1 MLPRIEEYLRYLDC
15 VRGLS
20 PRTTASYGEDL
31 RRFAEKSGRGAP
43 EDVEA
48 ADVRA
53 FVAELSREG
62 YSESSI
68 NRILSGLRG
77 FFAYCVA
84 QGFIEADPTAGIKS
98 MKAPRKLPEFLFEEE
113 AAAFV
118 ELPAGGGF
126 SPARDRAL
134 LEFFY
139 STGCRLSELVG
150 LETRALNLA
159 RREAR
164 VMGKG
169 SKERIVFLNPRAAE
183 AMREY
188 LPLRAARL
196 AGAEDPG
203 RVFLSAR
210 GRPLSARGAAHV
222 VWTWASRSGQA
233 KNVHPHT
240 FRHSFATHLM
250 DRGAD
255 IRIVQE
261 LLGHSSV
268 STTQVYTHVS
278 LERLRKVYGEA
289 HPHA

>member
-1 MLPRIEEYLRYLDC
+1 MRAKIEEYLRYLDC

-20 PRTTASYGEDL
+20 PRTTASYAEDL
-31 RRFAEKSGRGAP
+31 RRFGEFSGYPRA
-43 EDVEA
+43 EDVGGEG
-48 ADVRA
+48 VRA
-53 FVAELSREG
+53 FIAELSLKG
-62 YSESSI
+62 YSESSV

-84 QGFIEADPTAGIKS
+84 QGIAKADPTSGIKS
-98 MKAPRKLPEFLFEEE
+98 LKAPRKLPEFLFEEE
-113 AAAFV
+113 AASFV
-118 ELPAGGGF
+118 QLPVGEGF
-126 SPARDRAL
+126 GPSRDRAL

-139 STGCRLSELVG
+139 STGCRLSEAVG
-150 LETRALNLA
+150 LALRALNLK

-183 AMREY
+183 ALEEY
-188 LPLRAARL
+188 LPLRI
-196 AGAEDPG
+196 GALNG
-203 RVFLSAR
+203 RTDSGSVFLSAR
-210 GRPLSARGAAHV
+210 GNPLSARGAAHV
-222 VWTWASRSGQA
+222 VWSWAMASAQA